1 MRAYTRRYT
10 LGKYQASHTCGSIV
24 PASIRVGLHSGNRS
38 FVGPDADTCPGTN
51 PQCDTKHCA
60 KYLARIICK
69 DVIVSNT
76 VYSSPHQ
83 KLELAYMQDVSK
95 QRQKL
100 HELSITVLSRA
111 HRILTHLKPDIKFF
125 NAFTALAIDPPYPFQ
140 LLTAYVVYPF
150 LPCINLLHPGQLP
163 QFNPSEQY

>member
-1 MRAYTRRYT
+1 MAYTLHTTTAIYDPDVVT
-10 LGKYQASHTCGSIV
+10 SNSFPVDYASLHTALHTGEISGQPHMRLDCPCVNGSLV
-24 PASIRVGLHSGNRS
+24 NRSWTVTRIRVGLHSGNRS

-69 DVIVSNT
+69 DVIVPNT

-83 KLELAYMQDVSK
+83 KLELACMQDVNK

-111 HRILTHLKPDIKFF
+111 HRILTHL
-125 NAFTALAIDPPYPFQ
+125 
-140 LLTAYVVYPF
+140 
-150 LPCINLLHPGQLP
+150 
-163 QFNPSEQY
+163 